1 MFCTT
6 TGWHVNQF
14 EPPRVAGVTSRG
26 DGEGGVAVFSSA
38 REAASPTSV
47 PDASVDGAT
56 DVYAQED
63 RNPRSRT
70 HLPKVDFD
78 W

>member
-1 MFCTT
+1 MYVSSSAHFVA
-6 TGWHVNQF
+6 HV
-14 EPPRVAGVTSRG
+14 AATTSRD
-26 DGEGGVAVFSSA
+26 DGEGGVALFRSA
-38 REAASPTSV
+38 REAVSSTGVVEGSAGTT
-47 PDASVDGAT
+47 VDS
-56 DVYAQED
+56 DVYSQED

>member
-1 MFCTT
+1 MT
-6 TGWHVNQF
+6 
-14 EPPRVAGVTSRG
+14 AVTSRG
-26 DGEGGVAVFSSA
+26 DGEGGAAMFLSA
-38 REAASPTSV
+38 REAASPI
-47 PDASVDGAT
+47 AEVDGSAGAT
-56 DVYAQED
+56 VDADVYSQED